1 MQFEDKIIA
10 NVLFDNEYA
19 LKIIPYTK
27 SDYFE
32 GDYKPIIDVITK
44 FYIQYGTIPSKD
56 EIKIEIN
63 NLKGLTDKQVVNIDG
78 LIDQYQRDVTTDRKW
93 LIDTTEKFYQKRS
106 LTNAIINSASI
117 LEKDKENTNEIL
129 KLVQDALAVSFDSNL
144 GHNYFEDIN
153 KRFEEYHTKED
164 KLPTGMAF
172 FDRITLGGF
181 SRKSL
186 NCVIAPSGCHAKGTK
201 VAMADG
207 SLKKVEDIVVGDRL
221 MGTNNEYRTVLQLC
235 RGNQTMYKIT
245 PKKGKAFIV
254 NGDHVLHLNNR
265 ELKTDVDIKVVDY
278 VNKSKSYQYCCT
290 LIKNSNELE
299 FDQKVDL
306 PLDPYFIGIWLGDGN
321 TYNLRITTKEKEIE
335 QFLIEFCNT
344 NNVALNKLWNP
355 PCKDSYNFSIVKKC
369 GKTNPI
375 IEKMKSIGLFIGNE
389 KQGRERTKCE
399 EKFIPEIYF
408 HASVEDRYQLLAGL
422 MDTDGHSDITYYE
435 YTSKSKQL
443 RDDIVRLAQS
453 LGFVCSSVQW
463 PVNGTMYYRV
473 HILGDVYK
481 IPLKVSRKKSNYVRD
496 RNLVDRK
503 YHIAF
508 DVEKLDNADYYGF
521 TLDGNHLYYDDD
533 FVIHHNSGKTLS
545 LISLACNMLRQ
556 GFNVLYI
563 TLEMSETRISE
574 RFDANLL
581 DIDIPKLSDIS
592 LQSYTDRVN
601 SIKQKVRGN
610 LIIKEWPTGTI
621 NSNHIRA
628 YLEEVK
634 LKRGFIPDFVVVDY
648 INLMNSSRYKAGM
661 VNSYSMV
668 KAVSE
673 ELRGLAVENNL
684 VMMTATQTNRNG
696 MGNSDIEQTD
706 IADSIG
712 LVFTLDMM
720 FALIRTEALDAAGQ
734 IVIKQLKNRYC
745 DLTREPTITCRLN
758 RDRMMISDLE
768 SDPYKVKDPVAFAP
782 QRKITGGHIDPVQ
795 PAFNKK
801 PTPKNDFSDFT
812 F

>member
-32 GDYKPIIDVITK
+32 GDYKPIVDVITK

-63 NLKGLTDKQVVNIDG
+63 NLKGLTDKQVVNIDS

-164 KLPTGMAF
+164 KLPTGLIF
-172 FDRITLGGF
+172 LDRITLGGF

-186 NCVIAPSGCHAKGTK
+186 NCIIAPSGCHARGSK
-201 VAMADG
+201 VVMSDG

-221 MGTNNEYRTVLQLC
+221 MGTNNEYRTVLRLC

-245 PKKGKAFIV
+245 PYRGNPFIV
-254 NGDHVLHLNNR
+254 NGDHKLALWSYDHHRIDIQTVEEYLASSKNNK
-265 ELKTDVDIKVVDY
+265 LIHCLVVND
-278 VNKSKSYQYCCT
+278 K
-290 LIKNSNELE
+290 ELE

-306 PLDPYFIGIWLGDGN
+306 PVDPYFLGIWLGDGS
-321 TYNLRITTKEKEIE
+321 TYNLRITTQSQEIVDFLQDFCEK
-335 QFLIEFCNT
+335 NDMD
-344 NNVALNKLWNP
+344 LNKLPNGSSKVSFNYALVKRHSRYNP
-355 PCKDSYNFSIVKKC
+355 L
-369 GKTNPI
+369 T
-375 IEKMKSIGLFIGNE
+375 EKMKSVGLYIGNE
-389 KQGRERTKCE
+389 KQGRRRTKCE

-408 HASVEDRYQLLAGL
+408 HASVQDRYQLLAGL
-422 MDTDGHSDITYYE
+422 MDTDGHSNKTCYE

-443 RDDIVRLAQS
+443 RDDVQRLALS
-453 LGFVCSSVQW
+453 LGFACSLYQR
-463 PVNGTMYYRV
+463 PVNGVMYYRV
-473 HILGDVYK
+473 MILGDIYK
-481 IPLKVSRKKSNYVRD
+481 IPLKVIRKKSNHHRIQNKD
-496 RNLVDRK
+496 P
-503 YHIAF
+503 HHMSF
-508 DVEKLDNADYYGF
+508 TVEKLDNDDYYGF
-521 TLDGNHLYYDDD
+521 TLDGDHLYYSDE
-533 FVIHHNSGKTLS
+533 FVLNHNSGKSLA
-545 LISLACNMLRQ
+545 LISLSCNMLRQ

-581 DIDIPKLSDIS
+581 DIDIPKLSEIS

-601 SIKQKVRGN
+601 SIKHNVRGN
-610 LIIKEWPTGTI
+610 LLIKEWPTGTI

-720 FALIRTEALDAAGQ
+720 FALIRTEALDSAGQ
-734 IVIKQLKNRYC
+734 VVIKQLKNRYC

-768 SDPYKVKDPVAFAP
+768 SDPYSVKDPVTFAP
-782 QRKITGGHIDPVQ
+782 QRKINSGHIDPVQ

-801 PTPKNDFSDFT
+801 STPKNDFSDFT

>member
-63 NLKGLTDKQVVNIDG
+63 NLKGLTDKQVVNIDS

-186 NCVIAPSGCHAKGTK
+186 NCVIASSG
-201 VAMADG
+201 
-207 SLKKVEDIVVGDRL
+207 
-221 MGTNNEYRTVLQLC
+221 
-235 RGNQTMYKIT
+235 
-245 PKKGKAFIV
+245 
-254 NGDHVLHLNNR
+254 
-265 ELKTDVDIKVVDY
+265 
-278 VNKSKSYQYCCT
+278 
-290 LIKNSNELE
+290 
-299 FDQKVDL
+299 
-306 PLDPYFIGIWLGDGN
+306 
-321 TYNLRITTKEKEIE
+321 
-335 QFLIEFCNT
+335 
-344 NNVALNKLWNP
+344 
-355 PCKDSYNFSIVKKC
+355 
-369 GKTNPI
+369 
-375 IEKMKSIGLFIGNE
+375 
-389 KQGRERTKCE
+389 
-399 EKFIPEIYF
+399 
-408 HASVEDRYQLLAGL
+408 
-422 MDTDGHSDITYYE
+422 
-435 YTSKSKQL
+435 
-443 RDDIVRLAQS
+443 
-453 LGFVCSSVQW
+453 
-463 PVNGTMYYRV
+463 
-473 HILGDVYK
+473 
-481 IPLKVSRKKSNYVRD
+481 
-496 RNLVDRK
+496 
-503 YHIAF
+503 
-508 DVEKLDNADYYGF
+508 
-521 TLDGNHLYYDDD
+521 
-533 FVIHHNSGKTLS
+533 SGKTLCM
-545 LISLACNMLRQ
+545 ISLACNMLRQ
-556 GFNVLYI
+556 GFNVLYV

-581 DIDIPKLSDIS
+581 DIDIPKLGDMS

-601 SIKQKVRGN
+601 SIKQSVRGN
-610 LIIKEWPTGTI
+610 LIVKEWPTGTI

-628 YLEEVK
+628 YLEELK
-634 LKRGFIPDFVVVDY
+634 IKRGFIPDFVVVDY
-648 INLMNSSRYKAGM
+648 INLMNSSRYKAGL

-684 VMMTATQTNRNG
+684 VMLTATQTNRNG
-696 MGNSDIEQTD
+696 MGSSDIEQTD

-782 QRKITGGHIDPVQ
+782 QRKISGSHIDPVQ